1 MMRKISEAIVIAVLI
16 LMGLILGGCSS
27 SFKADLNN
35 PVDASV
41 NIGQMQTIQ
50 SDAGVL
56 YDWFS
61 LNNAFNEDEGRKVQ
75 GYYDEMLRVIT
86 KLRKKAVAGQVDY
99 HRLLYAVEDLTD
111 AWEDLRPALQQQVD
125 IVASGNDQGRL
136 EDRLAIS
143 MWNRLSADMDSILGS
158 SNATLKNA
166 KGELDD
172 ATYAA
177 FKDDAQGIISTLSP
191 LFKIGMGRFGL

>member
-1 MMRKISEAIVIAVLI
+1 MRNWWILI
-16 LMGLILGGCSS
+16 LALTLAGCSS

-35 PVDASV
+35 PVDASI

-56 YDWFS
+56 YDWFY
-61 LNNAFNEDEGRKVQ
+61 LNNAFSADEGRKVL
-75 GYYDEMLRVIT
+75 GYYDEMIRVMT

-111 AWEDLRPALQQQVD
+111 AWEDLRPELQIQVD
-125 IVASGNDQGRL
+125 IVAEDQPGRL
-136 EDRLAIS
+136 EDKLAIA

-158 SNATLKNA
+158 ANATLKNA
-166 KGELDD
+166 KEGMDE

-177 FKDDAQGIISTLSP
+177 FKKDAQGIIKTLSP
-191 LFKIGMGRFGL
+191 LVKIGMGQLPI

>member
-1 MMRKISEAIVIAVLI
+1 MKRLVWLSVIV
-16 LMGLILGGCSS
+16 LMLAGCSS

-41 NIGQMQTIQ
+41 NIGQLQTIQ

-56 YDWFS
+56 FDWFMV
-61 LNNAFNEDEGRKVQ
+61 NNAFNEDEGRKVM

-125 IVASGNDQGRL
+125 IVASSGDEGRL

-143 MWNRLSADMDSILGS
+143 MWNRLSADMDAILGS
-158 SNATLKNA
+158 ANATLKNA
-166 KGELDD
+166 EGELDA

-177 FKDDAQGIISTLSP
+177 FKSDAQGIISTLSP
-191 LFKIGMGRFGL
+191 LFKMGMGRFGI

>member
-1 MMRKISEAIVIAVLI
+1 MRKGIGVVTIIVMLTLV
-16 LMGLILGGCSS
+16 GCSS

-41 NIGQMQTIQ
+41 NIGQMQTIH
-50 SDAGVL
+50 SDSGVL
-56 YDWFS
+56 YDWF
-61 LNNAFNEDEGRKVQ
+61 LVNNAFSAAEGKVVQ
-75 GYYDEMLRVIT
+75 GYYDEMIRVMT

-99 HRLLYAVEDLTD
+99 HRLLYGVEDLTD

-125 IVASGNDQGRL
+125 IVASSGDQGRL

-143 MWNRLSADMDSILGS
+143 MWNRLSSDMDSILGS
-158 SNATLKNA
+158 ANVTLKNA
-166 KGELDD
+166 EKAMDE

-177 FKDDAQGIISTLSP
+177 FKKDAQGIMKTLSP
-191 LFKIGMGRFGL
+191 LVKLGMGQLPI